1 VYLYLKHYLQDD
13 ILVKVDRASMATSLE
28 VRAPFLD
35 VNVVEFL
42 CSLPSRYKLRGFTRK
57 YLLRR
62 LMRDRL
68 PPGIADRS
76 KKGFGIPLAKWFR
89 SELRELLLEMLDPQ
103 RLEREGIFNPAY
115 VQRLVEDH
123 LAGRRD
129 NRLELWTLTMF
140 QIWKERWMAQAAPVA
155 AGRGRHG
162 DA

>member
-1 VYLYLKHYLQDD
+1 MKHYLQDD

-42 CSLPSRYKLRGFTRK
+42 CSLPARYKLRGFSRK

-68 PPGIADRS
+68 PPGIADRP

-89 SELRELLLEMLDPQ
+89 SELRELLLEMLNPQ
-103 RLEREGIFNPAY
+103 RLEREGIFNAAF

-123 LAGRRD
+123 LSGRRD
-129 NRLELWTLTMF
+129 NRKELWTLTMF
-140 QIWKERWMAQAAPVA
+140 QLWKERWLGTTTPSPAMERC
-155 AGRGRHG
+155 RG
-162 DA
+162 